1 MSKPPRRSLSAV
13 LGSLRSNGKQREP
26 LSSVT
31 KRMFLL
37 SFTSEFIVIYSFYVI
52 MFGQRGGVSAAGIGT
67 LMAVWL
73 VVSVLSEV
81 PTGVIADK
89 FSKKWSLVLGRIMQ
103 LATFAI
109 WLAAPSFTGYLIGFI
124 VWGVGEAFLSGA
136 FQAYLYESL
145 DERNRQAFG
154 RIYSRSSAFT
164 MMAYMSASFL
174 AFLIGPHYNTLL
186 ILSIAV
192 SAVSLVITLSLPNLR
207 DDVDVGLRPKI
218 LASALGAIRRHGD
231 LRHLFLTAVILY
243 GLMGMLGEY
252 MPAYYYQ
259 VGLPLKTVALVL
271 AIGSAAAAL
280 FYWWMHRVETQLTRY
295 QAVIVAAATA
305 LFALSFLGG
314 TIVAVAGLF
323 FFTRL
328 LRTLNVHN
336 ESRMQHYAPNESR
349 ATVGSLYSF
358 VGRLLS
364 AGAIAL
370 VGFFAVGNRI
380 VAPIRWIVIAVVVLF
395 VALVFYF
402 SGRRVKDAPAAGA
415 KVFS

>member
-1 MSKPPRRSLSAV
+1 MSNPRKSFASV
-13 LGSLRSNGKQREP
+13 LGSLRPAARQREP

-31 KRMFLL
+31 RRLFLL

-52 MFGQRGGVSAAGIGT
+52 MFGERSGVSAAGVGT
-67 LMAVWL
+67 LLAVWL

-103 LATFAI
+103 LMTFAI
-109 WLAAPSFTGYLIGFI
+109 WFTAPSFTGYLVGFL

-145 DERNRQAFG
+145 DERNKQAFG
-154 RIYSRSSAFT
+154 RIYARSSAFT
-164 MMAYMSASFL
+164 MMAYMAASFL
-174 AFLIGPHYNTLL
+174 AFLIGPNYNLLL
-186 ILSIAV
+186 ILSMAV
-192 SAVSLVITLSLPNLR
+192 STVSLIITLSLPNVR
-207 DDVDVGLRPKI
+207 SKVEVELRPKI
-218 LASALGAIRRHGD
+218 LASALGAIRRNVD
-231 LRHLFLTAVILY
+231 LRHILLTAVMLY

-252 MPAYYYQ
+252 LPAYYHQ

-280 FYWWMHRVETQLTRY
+280 FYWWMHRVEAQLTRY
-295 QAVIVAAATA
+295 QAVIVAVATA

-314 TIVAVAGLF
+314 TLVAVMGFF

-336 ESRMQHYAPNESR
+336 ESRLQHHAPNESR
-349 ATVGSLYSF
+349 ATVASLYSF
-358 VGRLLS
+358 IGRLLS
-364 AGAIAL
+364 AAAIAL
-370 VGFFAVGNRI
+370 VGFFAVDDR
-380 VAPIRWIVIAVVVLF
+380 VVTPIRWTVVIAVILFILLVL
-395 VALVFYF
+395 YF
-402 SGRRVKDAPAAGA
+402 SAGRVKPVPAVSVKA
-415 KVFS
+415 S